1 MDKSS
6 QKNLQMLILLVV
18 WRADG
23 VREDGGYWEASIPKI
38 IDFFT
43 MKTWQIMH
51 IILPDINSNVN
62 VPRSWKY
69 NLQKV

>member
-23 VREDGGYWEASIPKI
+23 VREDGGYWEANIPKI
-38 IDFFT
+38 MGFF
-43 MKTWQIMH
+43 
-51 IILPDINSNVN
+51 
-62 VPRSWKY
+62 Y
-69 NLQKV
+69 NENLANNAYYPPWYK

>member
-38 IDFFT
+38 IDFF
-43 MKTWQIMH
+43 
-51 IILPDINSNVN
+51 
-62 VPRSWKY
+62 Y
-69 NLQKV
+69 NENLANNAYYPPWYK